1 MTELST
7 NSGLSQFEIT
17 GVFWEKQCR
26 EKLPHCSFWY
36 EKIVF
41 RIVYIDIHQKK
52 NHVFQKFVSV
62 GVDNIYNNEEML
74 VMQEMK
80 DFVSKYFLEIKAVVI
95 RTKRLFSD

>member
-1 MTELST
+1 M
-7 NSGLSQFEIT
+7 
-17 GVFWEKQCR
+17 
-26 EKLPHCSFWY
+26 
-36 EKIVF
+36 
-41 RIVYIDIHQKK
+41 
-52 NHVFQKFVSV
+52 SV